1 VPGKK
6 CSGEPGTG
14 GGGRKQESEARK
26 TVFVAF
32 VESAFIRVH
41 LRFLKEVEGGR
52 TPESKA
58 PVQVLFK
65 EFLEE
70 AVQGG
75 DDGVL

>member
-1 VPGKK
+1 
-6 CSGEPGTG
+6 
-14 GGGRKQESEARK
+14 
-26 TVFVAF
+26 